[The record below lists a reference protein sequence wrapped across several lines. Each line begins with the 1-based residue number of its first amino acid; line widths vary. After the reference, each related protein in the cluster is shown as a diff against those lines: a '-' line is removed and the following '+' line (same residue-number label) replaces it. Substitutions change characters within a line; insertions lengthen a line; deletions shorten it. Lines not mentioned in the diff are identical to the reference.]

1 MLLQEPVQAAIWDA
15 LNHYAYSDATF
26 LAERLFAEV
35 SSNEALYLLGT
46 CYYRSGKPKL
56 TYMLLQK
63 SGCPTPQCK
72 YLMAKCCMDVCKYSE
87 VESVLAGNILT
98 KAKSFDEIESEYGS
112 LASHVFSLLG
122 AMYSKTERPQ
132 RAAECHRK
140 CLKLN
145 PLLWTVYEKLCQLGE
160 KVDPAII
167 FRVPNQTVQVNTTV
181 YNNPLVKTTKINI
194 QAPQPSFPLPMMT
207 DVLSPIAEVPVT
219 QSQGTDSKHLV
230 PQQDSNSQ
238 LPVTP
243 EGCQEYPGF
252 KDIMLAP
259 KSERKVP
266 APNVHVGRGLA
277 LKQAL
282 FQSPLSPSFGIFP
295 LETPSPNVES
305 QLTVPFMTPSPAFT
319 DTTTLEIKEMK
330 APIKKPVTRRSHNQ
344 NQNQSPLP
352 KPSVFSQSGNTRDI
366 NAQIGI
372 QNNPPVRRSSRLFG
386 NSNSS
391 SVKENN
397 KSQTGRKAKT
407 KHSKS
412 QQELNE
418 INKGEIITDSKPVTN
433 TETTQIQ
440 IAQLQQQSLNGI
452 LNLLQMLG
460 KAFQALSQYECR
472 KAIDLFSEIPQHQY
486 STAWVLCQLGR
497 AYFELTEYQKA
508 EKIFSEVRLN
518 EPYHLEGMEYY
529 STALWHLQKEVELS
543 ALAQHLT
550 EIDKR
555 SPEAWCTT
563 GNCFSLQKEHD
574 IAIKFFQRAI
584 QENPNFAYAY
594 TLLGHEYVFTEELD
608 KAMAC
613 FRNAIR
619 VDPRHYNAW
628 YGVGM
633 IYYRQE
639 KFSLA
644 EVHFRKALLIN
655 PHSSAL
661 LCHIGVV
668 QHAQQ
673 KSDHALVTLNKAI
686 AADPRNPLCKFHRA
700 SILSAN
706 DRHKEALEELE
717 ELKQIIPKESLVYF
731 LIGKVHKKLG
741 NTHLALMNFS
751 WAMDLDPKGVNNQ
764 IEEAIDKRYVAE
776 EEDSLNRLSG
786 TDDALEE
793 VADVEDVQLQAI
805 ESDESL

>member
-15 LNHYAYSDATF
+15 LNHYAYPDATF

-98 KAKSFDEIESEYGS
+98 KTKSFDEIESEYGS

-145 PLLWTVYEKLCQLGE
+145 PLLWTAYEKLCQLGE

-167 FRVPNQTVQVNTTV
+167 FRVPNQSVQVSTTMN
-181 YNNPLVKTTKINI
+181 NNPLVKTTKINI

-207 DVLSPIAEVPVT
+207 DVLTPIAEVPVT
-219 QSQGTDSKHLV
+219 QSQGTDSKNWLQV

-243 EGCQEYPGF
+243 ESCQEHPGF

-282 FQSPLSPSFGIFP
+282 FQSPLSPSFGILP
-295 LETPSPNVES
+295 LETPSPNLET

-330 APIKKPVTRRSHNQ
+330 APTKKPVTRRSHNQ

-397 KSQTGRKAKT
+397 KSQTGRKAKI

-433 TETTQIQ
+433 SETTQIQ

-452 LNLLQMLG
+452 LILLQMLG
-460 KAFQALSQYECR
+460 KAFQALSQYECK
-472 KAIDLFSEIPQHQY
+472 KAIDLFSEIPHHQY
-486 STAWVLCQLGR
+486 NTAWVLCQLGR

-508 EKIFSEVRLN
+508 EKIFGEVRLT

-584 QENPNFAYAY
+584 QVSRSDICKLFFYLYNE
-594 TLLGHEYVFTEELD
+594 
-608 KAMAC
+608 C
-613 FRNAIR
+613 F
-619 VDPRHYNAW
+619 
-628 YGVGM
+628 
-633 IYYRQE
+633 
-639 KFSLA
+639 
-644 EVHFRKALLIN
+644 
-655 PHSSAL
+655 SS
-661 LCHIGVV
+661 
-668 QHAQQ
+668 
-673 KSDHALVTLNKAI
+673 
-686 AADPRNPLCKFHRA
+686 
-700 SILSAN
+700 
-706 DRHKEALEELE
+706 
-717 ELKQIIPKESLVYF
+717 
-731 LIGKVHKKLG
+731 KVH
-741 NTHLALMNFS
+741 
-751 WAMDLDPKGVNNQ
+751 
-764 IEEAIDKRYVAE
+764 
-776 EEDSLNRLSG
+776 
-786 TDDALEE
+786 
-793 VADVEDVQLQAI
+793 
-805 ESDESL
+805 SD